1 MTNLNTAPAPQV
13 TPGHRLVPATIQ
25 FFDKAARTVWV
36 ECPTWCVTDHVV
48 DVQLAVEDIIHTS
61 KIEDFGIGTLEKPGH
76 VFALNAQIQSGPD
89 DPNPQLRQATVVVD
103 DGFGE
108 DAFLTPDMAD
118 DLADRMVAFAAR
130 IRQLSRTAR
139 AHQQQAQVT
148 V

>member
-13 TPGHRLVPATIQ
+13 TPGHRLVPATIT
-25 FFDKAARTVWV
+25 FFDDAARTVWI

-76 VFALNAQIQSGPD
+76 VFELNAQIQSGPA
-89 DPNPQLRQATVVVD
+89 DPNPQLRQATVAVD
-103 DGFGE
+103 DGCGE
-108 DAFLTPDMAD
+108 YAFLTPDMAD
-118 DLADRMVAFAAR
+118 DTADRLVSFAAR